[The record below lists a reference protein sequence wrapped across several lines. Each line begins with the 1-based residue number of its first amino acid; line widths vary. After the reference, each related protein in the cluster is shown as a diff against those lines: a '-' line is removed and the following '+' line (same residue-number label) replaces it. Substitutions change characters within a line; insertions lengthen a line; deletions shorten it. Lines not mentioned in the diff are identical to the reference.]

1 MYSRFNLIIDEL
13 NSIRIAKL
21 GDANI
26 VSKTI
31 YMLPHNKYENITTTL
46 HHNME
51 DLSTMTLMLIII
63 KLVAFEML

>member
-13 NSIRIAKL
+13 NSIRRAKL
-21 GDANI
+21 GDADI

-31 YMLPHNKYENITTTL
+31 YMLAHNKYENIITTL

-51 DLSTMTLMLIII
+51 DLSTMTLMLIIS